1 MREIQLTQSKVCIG
15 QAWPANIQ
23 PLSIMKKAKVALFT
37 LNLGY
42 GFNRGKAWK
51 TARTFQ
57 DISLV
62 LFRNSKGYCR
72 Y

>member
-1 MREIQLTQSKVCIG
+1 
-15 QAWPANIQ
+15 
-23 PLSIMKKAKVALFT
+23 